1 MRFLK
6 YISIATLIAL
16 GIYFIILRH
25 NPYQEINGKIFGTYY
40 HIKIRTENKNRELPL
55 KIKNELD
62 NINKEMSVFEPDSE
76 INKINE
82 TKAHQ
87 SIELSDHMYELLANT
102 KKIYQLTNGKFDPTV
117 APLIE
122 LWGFGTAKQ
131 NRIPTDKDIKH
142 MLQYIGLNKIKLNN
156 NNKTLSKKD
165 DNINL
170 NLSAIA
176 KGYAVDCLKSLLNKE
191 GYKNFVIE
199 IGGEVYASGTK
210 SDTTSGWNIGIAAP
224 IQNTPHTNN
233 AAIVRLYN
241 MAAATSGDYQNYY
254 YKDNK
259 RYSHTIS
266 PKTGYPV
273 EHNLASVTIFDKSCM
288 IADAIAT
295 GIMAMGEKEGMNFA
309 NQHKIAAVFF
319 VRNSNNQLQML
330 VSTQGKKLLQ
340 TNGLHYYSLEN

>member
-55 KIKNELD
+55 KIKTELD
-62 NINKEMSVFEPDSE
+62 NLNKEMSVFEPDSE
-76 INKINE
+76 INRINE
-82 TKAHQ
+82 TKANQ
-87 SIELSDHMYELLANT
+87 SIELSKHMSELLSDAQ
-102 KKIYQLTNGKFDPTV
+102 KIYQLTNGNFDPTV

-131 NRIPTDKDIKH
+131 NKIPTDTDIKNV
-142 MLQYIGLNKIKLNN
+142 LQHTGLHKIKLNN
-156 NNKTLSKKD
+156 NNKTLLKKAPH
-165 DNINL
+165 ITL

-176 KGYAVDCLKSLLNKE
+176 KGYAVDCLKSLLEKE
-191 GYKNFVIE
+191 GYNNFVIE

-224 IQNTPHTNN
+224 IQNNLNTNN

-241 MAAATSGDYQNYY
+241 MAVATSGDYQNYY

-266 PKTGYPV
+266 PHTGYPV

-288 IADAIAT
+288 IADALAT
-295 GIMAMGEKEGMNFA
+295 GIMVMGEKAGMHFV
-309 NQHKIAAVFF
+309 NQHKIAAIFF
-319 VRNSNNQLQML
+319 VRDSNNQMRML
-330 VSTQGKKLLQ
+330 ISNQGKKLLQ
-340 TNGLHYYSLEN
+340 TNGLYYSMEN